1 MSLSKR
7 LGCLYFGRM
16 LHKSNQPVQLG
27 LKENFEQFFLLI
39 LVNAFVGAMIGI
51 ERSILPEFA
60 AAKFNIASATVLLS
74 FIVIFGIAKAIAN
87 YFSGFLAAKY
97 TRKKVLV
104 MGWIIAFPV
113 PLIFIYAPSWSW
125 IVFANVLLGIHQG
138 FTWSSTVAM
147 KIDLVG
153 QKNRGFAM
161 GLNEFAG
168 YIAVAIMAFFTAFIA
183 HHYGIYPYPFYLG
196 ILVAFIGLALSVFFV
211 QDTAAFV
218 ATEAIS
224 LTQLPRLKNIFL
236 ETSFKNRQL
245 GSVTQA
251 GLVNN
256 LNDGMIWGLLPI
268 ILARKHFDLL
278 DVGIITSIYPAV
290 WGLSQIITG
299 KLADMVSKKGLLF
312 WGMMLQAI
320 AIFVLTFA
328 NTYAEMVMISA
339 ALGIGTAMVYPTFL
353 ATISDNTHALD
364 RGKSLGI
371 FRFWRDSGYAIGAV
385 ITGITADK
393 LGVNSSIILIGI
405 ITLLSAFFILF
416 RMKRQPAFR

>member
-1 MSLSKR
+1 MR
-7 LGCLYFGRM
+7 QID
-16 LHKSNQPVQLG
+16 QPVRLG
-27 LKENFEQFFLLI
+27 LKDNLQQFVLLI

-183 HHYGIYPYPFYLG
+183 HHYGIFPYPFYLG

-224 LTQLPRLKNIFL
+224 LNQLPRLKNIFL

-245 GSVTQA
+245 GAVTQA

-268 ILARKHFDLL
+268 ILARKHFDLV

-328 NTYAEMVMISA
+328 NTYVEMVMISA

-385 ITGITADK
+385 ITGITADQ

-416 RMKRQPAFR
+416 RMKQQPAFH

>member
-1 MSLSKR
+1 M
-7 LGCLYFGRM
+7 
-16 LHKSNQPVQLG
+16 
-27 LKENFEQFFLLI
+27 LLI
-39 LVNAFVGAMIGI
+39 VVNAFVGAMIGI

-60 AAKFNIASATVLLS
+60 TAKFNIASTAVLLS
-74 FIVIFGIAKAIAN
+74 FIVIFGISKAIAN

-97 TRKKVLV
+97 TRKKILVL
-104 MGWIIAFPV
+104 GWIIAFPV
-113 PLIFIYAPSWSW
+113 PLIFIYAPSWAW

-168 YIAVAIMAFFTAFIA
+168 YLAVAIMAFFTAFIA

-196 ILVAFIGLALSVFFV
+196 ILVASVGLVLSIFFV
-211 QDTAAFV
+211 QDTGAFV
-218 ATEAIS
+218 EKEAIS
-224 LTQLPRLKNIFL
+224 VNQLPRLKNIFL
-236 ETSFKNRQL
+236 ETTFKNRQL
-245 GSVTQA
+245 GAVTQA

-268 ILARKHFDLL
+268 ILARKHFGLV

-320 AIFVLTFA
+320 AIFLLTLA
-328 NTYAEMVMISA
+328 SKHTEMVMIST

-385 ITGITADK
+385 ITGITADQ
-393 LGVNSSIILIGI
+393 LGIKVSIMLIGI
-405 ITLLSAFFILF
+405 LTLLSAFFILF
-416 RMKRQPAFR
+416 RMKPTSALA